1 MMDSLRVNELK
12 RAETCSMKKLGD
24 KGESIYNSSKE
35 TQFPNFF
42 SSDKIKQLLQLGTM
56 AVHASND
63 EDPLV
68 TLKDEQ
74 DDDSETENHAILP
87 TDNLI
92 AVGHVE
98 GEAAILEVYGMC
110 LRACM

>member
-1 MMDSLRVNELK
+1 M
-12 RAETCSMKKLGD
+12 
-24 KGESIYNSSKE
+24 
-35 TQFPNFF
+35 
-42 SSDKIKQLLQLGTM
+42 KQLLQLGTM

-63 EDPLV
+63 EDPYV

-110 LRACM
+110 VNACMRVVCVYEYANDEIPGRRLPGHCRKI